1 MKSRGNKGKDEAP
14 RSRAYMFEARQ
25 DLEESKQT
33 IRELLL
39 RRQSLYKGTGASAK
53 EVEDLKEKA
62 IEAINHLFEDEVDS
76 AE

>member
-1 MKSRGNKGKDEAP
+1 MKKRGKRGKDEAP
-14 RSRAYMFEARQ
+14 RSRVYMIEARQ

-39 RRQSLYKGTGASAK
+39 LRQSLYKGSGASAK
-53 EVEDLKEKA
+53 EVEHLKEKA
-62 IEAINHLFEDEVDS
+62 IDAINHLFEDELDS